1 MSNTTRQVITISLP
15 PAMVKEVRATVK
27 KEGYAS
33 VSEYVRDLVRERE
46 RAKLA
51 KEFKAMSR
59 DFDRGGKKYWSK
71 IKSLDDIK

>member
-15 PAMVKEVRATVK
+15 PAMAKEVKANAR

-33 VSEYVRDLVRERE
+33 VSEYVRDLVRDRE

-51 KEFKAMSR
+51 KIYHSMEK
-59 DFDRGGKKYWSK
+59 DFHNDKKGWTK
-71 IKSLDDIK
+71 LKSLKDIK